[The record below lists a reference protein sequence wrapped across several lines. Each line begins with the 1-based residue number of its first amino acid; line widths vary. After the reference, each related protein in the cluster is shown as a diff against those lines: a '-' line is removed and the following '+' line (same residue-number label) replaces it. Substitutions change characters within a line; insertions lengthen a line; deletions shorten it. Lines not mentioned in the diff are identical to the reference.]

1 MTRILII
8 VFNAPFHK
16 DILAIISFHALAL
29 RNKPIDDVIR
39 FLFQVNNDTIR
50 AEFNECRCKI
60 MSMDATN
67 IFLMIM
73 IIGAFLF
80 SIYDGVI
87 LHFWKGKTVLS
98 VPLRSRGKWDGYIF
112 VGLIAMLFISNAFL
126 RHGPTSTSV
135 LLAILGILFFYIC
148 FIRKGRV
155 IFKEHGFFYALLFF
169 EYKKNGAH

>member
-1 MTRILII
+1 
-8 VFNAPFHK
+8 
-16 DILAIISFHALAL
+16 
-29 RNKPIDDVIR
+29 
-39 FLFQVNNDTIR
+39 
-50 AEFNECRCKI
+50 

-67 IFLMIM
+67 IFLIVM

-80 SIYDGVI
+80 SVYDGLV
-87 LHFWKGKTVLS
+87 LHFWKGKTILS

-126 RHGPTSTSV
+126 RHGPVSTSV
-135 LLAILGILFFYIC
+135 LLAVLGILFFYIC

-169 EYKKNGAH
+169 EYKKMERINLSEDGVLVIETGRQRLLLFVRNEEDLEQILKIFTEKS